1 MYRYLV
7 ALAVKAT
14 MSAKRVFKK
23 VHVLELLL
31 VFRPRGTYRPSPY
44 KKARRVPSMNPLR
57 PSLAGMLKLIVI

>member
-23 VHVLELLL
+23 VHVVELLL
-31 VFRPRGTYRPSPY
+31 VFRPRGTYWPSPY
-44 KKARRVPSMNPLR
+44 KKSPQSPVNQPFEVFLSW
-57 PSLAGMLKLIVI
+57 KC